1 MQPPNMVYKLTIIG
15 GMVINLIWCYFWEV
29 FVLDGL
35 LFGRILPLYKE
46 RVRGPALPF
55 EYLEEELKSKRG
67 WPPIGD
73 CKNNEIKIDIKT
85 STGGKDSE
93 EKTMKSGGSGT
104 FTGNIVDQ

>member
-1 MQPPNMVYKLTIIG
+1 M
-15 GMVINLIWCYFWEV
+15 

-73 CKNNEIKIDIKT
+73 CKNNEIKIGNDIFICYAK
-85 STGGKDSE
+85 
-93 EKTMKSGGSGT
+93 
-104 FTGNIVDQ
+104 F